1 VDYPGP
7 FKIPI
12 VPPVMKSCLTIQSP
26 SFTARIR
33 RAGFSLVEVTVA
45 TGIAAFGII
54 TLLGLLPS
62 GMSMF
67 RDAMNVTV
75 SSQIAQRLIKEA
87 VQTDYDLLI
96 ETTGESAPVPGQPVV
111 KDVRY
116 FTDEGV
122 ELPASEAAQAI
133 FHAYM
138 RVMPGTDLP
147 TMTGGLENSSLATLT
162 VQVALNPQNQSIPL
176 LPNSDP
182 MGGTIDPATRI
193 PFTTYTSHVAK
204 IK

>member
-1 VDYPGP
+1 
-7 FKIPI
+7 
-12 VPPVMKSCLTIQSP
+12 MKSFSKNTPKYSIA
-26 SFTARIR
+26 ARLR
-33 RAGFSLVEVTVA
+33 QAGFSLVEVTVA

-62 GMSMF
+62 GMNMF

-87 VQTDYDLLI
+87 VQTDYDLLV
-96 ETTGESAPVPGQPVV
+96 GVAPGGTPVAGVPVV
-111 KDVRY
+111 KEIRY

-122 ELPASEAAQAI
+122 ELPAADAAEAI
-133 FHAYM
+133 FHAHM

-147 TMTGGLENSSLATLT
+147 TLSGVLENSSLATVT
-162 VQVALNPQNQSIPL
+162 VQVALNPQNQDLPIIGGSTDPL
-176 LPNSDP
+176 A
-182 MGGTIDPATRI
+182 GTIDPATRI
-193 PFTTYTSHVAK
+193 PFTTFTSHIAK